1 MFKFIK
7 RLLMQRPTEEITEE
21 EKAAQAAEQEKLINE
36 AKKKISDASNG
47 EIQKKMQEMQ
57 QAKAA

>member
-47 EIQKKMQEMQ
+47 KIQKKMQEMQ

>member
-7 RLLMQRPTEEITEE
+7 RLLMQRLTEEITEE

-47 EIQKKMQEMQ
+47 EI
-57 QAKAA
+57 